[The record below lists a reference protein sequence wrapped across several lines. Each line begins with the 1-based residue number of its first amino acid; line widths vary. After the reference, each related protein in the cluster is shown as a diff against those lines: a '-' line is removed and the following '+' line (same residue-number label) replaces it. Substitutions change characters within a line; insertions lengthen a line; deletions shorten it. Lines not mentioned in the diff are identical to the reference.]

1 MPEEKTIT
9 PLPYGKLFVLSCI
22 GISESFSITMIFP
35 FIANMVRD
43 FGYPEDE
50 IGFYAGWIASSFNI
64 EAVVSTQSTGT
75 CLGVLYCMPEEKTIT
90 PLPYG
95 KLFVLSCIGISESFS
110 ITMIFPFIAN
120 MVRDFGYPEDEI
132 GFYAGWIAS
141 SFNIAQFMSS
151 FGWGRVADRIGRRSV
166 LLLGLSG
173 NFLMIF
179 LFGWSTNLWYAIL
192 ARSMNGFLNG
202 NIGVAKTYLGEIS
215 DDTNSATCFG
225 LFGMVWGVG
234 SIIGPS
240 VGGFLSN
247 PHETAPH
254 IFPKGS
260 LLYHF
265 PYLLPCIASS
275 FVTLVGFISGLFF
288 LDETLP
294 NASCCPRDAGSEDKP
309 LMEDSKKDYFKV
321 FSRS

>member
-215 DDTNSATCFG
+215 DDTNSATWFFS
-225 LFGMVWGVG
+225 LFWTKLK
-234 SIIGPS
+234 PS
-240 VGGFLSN
+240 L
-247 PHETAPH
+247 
-254 IFPKGS
+254 S
-260 LLYHF
+260 LLI
-265 PYLLPCIASS
+265 LLWFIILFQVLFSS
-275 FVTLVGFISGLFF
+275 NGDELPKLVKDSRKNILGVEEICGGDERLGF
-288 LDETLP
+288 D
-294 NASCCPRDAGSEDKP
+294 
-309 LMEDSKKDYFKV
+309 MESSV
-321 FSRS
+321 